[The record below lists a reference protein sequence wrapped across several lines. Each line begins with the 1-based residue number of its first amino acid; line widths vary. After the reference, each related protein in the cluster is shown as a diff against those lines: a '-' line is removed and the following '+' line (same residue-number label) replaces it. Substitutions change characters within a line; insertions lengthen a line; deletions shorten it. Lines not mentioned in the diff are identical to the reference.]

1 MDRAFEL
8 AARFFGLAAAVF
20 LIAMMMISVADVSL
34 RAAFDVP
41 IFGTFDLVELF
52 LVASVFLA
60 IPATFLREEH
70 IVVDVIDHVAPA
82 RLIAGLRWTGTVLT
96 LAFLILM
103 LSQMIEPAR
112 DKIEFGEVTLELSI
126 PKYVHWIPILIG
138 VFFSA
143 LAVAAIL
150 ARDILRRRR
159 SSR

>member
-60 IPATFLREEH
+60 IP
-70 IVVDVIDHVAPA
+70 
-82 RLIAGLRWTGTVLT
+82 
-96 LAFLILM
+96 
-103 LSQMIEPAR
+103 
-112 DKIEFGEVTLELSI
+112 
-126 PKYVHWIPILIG
+126 
-138 VFFSA
+138 
-143 LAVAAIL
+143 
-150 ARDILRRRR
+150 
-159 SSR
+159 